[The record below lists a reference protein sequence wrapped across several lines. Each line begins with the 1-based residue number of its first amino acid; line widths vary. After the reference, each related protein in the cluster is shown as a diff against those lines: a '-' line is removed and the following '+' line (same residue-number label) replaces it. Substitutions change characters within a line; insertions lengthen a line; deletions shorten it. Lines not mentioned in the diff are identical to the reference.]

1 MAKKQDKFSNM
12 QMPPLWTGVAGQGK
26 QKVYSLGGKW
36 HPAGSTLAGGYQIV
50 GDDGKG
56 NLALSWNG
64 LPVSVPMG
72 GSTIQPYTPPSQP
85 MFMGE
90 NRDTSIMGGGAL
102 SSDEER
108 QLAAMGLQEPS
119 AIYAQSYVKD
129 PILNIDGMD
138 ESSQHKT
145 YNVVD
150 RTGIDEFIGK
160 MKSQGSEDNFGTL
173 DDYRNA
179 SPEQR
184 RKGFRVWNNASGDF
198 SDFFQDK

>member
-72 GSTIQPYTPPSQP
+72 GSTIQPYTPPAQERP
-85 MFMGE
+85 AWMGA
-90 NRDTSIMGGGAL
+90 GAL
-102 SSDEER
+102 TSDEER
-108 QLAAMGLQEPS
+108 QLAAMGMTRS
-119 AIYAQSYVKD
+119 SGVYDD
-129 PILNIDGMD
+129 PMLSIDGMD
-138 ESSQHKT
+138 KDSMHKT

-150 RTGIDEFIGK
+150 RTGIDEYIKK
-160 MKSQGSEDNFGTL
+160 MKSEGTEVNWGTL

-184 RKGFRVWNNASGDF
+184 KKGFRVWNNASGDF
-198 SDFFQDK
+198 SDFFQDQ

>member
-1 MAKKQDKFSNM
+1 
-12 QMPPLWTGVAGQGK
+12 MPPLWTGVAGQGK

-72 GSTIQPYTPPSQP
+72 GSTIQPYTPPAQERP
-85 MFMGE
+85 AWMGA
-90 NRDTSIMGGGAL
+90 GAL
-102 SSDEER
+102 TTEEE
-108 QLAAMGLQEPS
+108 QMMGLVSDPFGNLSSPFEIDGVEPS
-119 AIYAQSYVKD
+119 E
-129 PILNIDGMD
+129 M
-138 ESSQHKT
+138 HKT

-150 RTGIDEFIGK
+150 RTGIDEFIKK
-160 MKSQGSEDNFGTL
+160 MKSEGTEVNWGTL

-184 RKGFRVWNNASGDF
+184 KKGFRVWNNTSGDF
-198 SDFFQDK
+198 SDFFQDE